1 MLLGKEMKPFSNQK
15 GAVLVIAL
23 IILIILG
30 LAATTGVNQVVQEH
44 QLASNM
50 DRYQRNFQAADSM
63 LSWCEDN
70 YFLNRT
76 YAPVV
81 FGSDLYAS
89 NESALSDAN
98 WWQTASNWTNLGI
111 ADSNN
116 LANAS
121 RGIAIAKCVRQEVE
135 NTSGSLNL
143 PNKMANQKQSS
154 LIRKNGIR
162 QYRVTS
168 YAKAANSENS
178 VIVQS
183 DYFARFE

>member
-1 MLLGKEMKPFSNQK
+1 MHKISNQQ

-30 LAATTGVNQVVQEH
+30 VAATTGVNQVVQEH

-63 LSWCEDN
+63 LSWCEDS

-81 FGSDLYAS
+81 HGKDLY
-89 NESALSDAN
+89 ESDDSTLGAN
-98 WWQTASNWTNLGI
+98 WWQSHTTWADVGI
-111 ADSNN
+111 AHNN
-116 LANAS
+116 DLAKS
-121 RGIAIAKCVRQEVE
+121 DRGIEVAKCVRQEVA
-135 NTSGSLNL
+135 NAPSSLNL

-162 QYRVTS
+162 QYRVTA
-168 YAKAANSENS
+168 YAKAVNSENS

>member
-1 MLLGKEMKPFSNQK
+1 MTNQS

-30 LAATTGVNQVVQEH
+30 VAATTGVSQVVQEN
-44 QLASNM
+44 QIATNM

-63 LSWCEDN
+63 LSWCEDS

-76 YAPVV
+76 YAPIVDD
-81 FGSDLYAS
+81 SDLYNSS
-89 NESALSDAN
+89 NTTLATEN
-98 WWQTASNWTNLGI
+98 WWKTPSNWSTLGV
-111 ADSNN
+111 DHNN
-116 LANAS
+116 DLAKS
-121 RGIAIAKCVRQEVE
+121 DRGIELAKCVRQEID

-162 QYRVTS
+162 QYRVTA
-168 YAKAANSENS
+168 YAKSLNSENS